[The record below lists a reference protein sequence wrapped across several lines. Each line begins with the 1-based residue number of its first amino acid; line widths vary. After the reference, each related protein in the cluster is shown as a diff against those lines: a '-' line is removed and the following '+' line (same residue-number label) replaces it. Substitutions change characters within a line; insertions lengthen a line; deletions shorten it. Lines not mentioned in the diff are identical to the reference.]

1 MICSLEKEVAM
12 LQVADAPSGQA
23 QTWNVPRALPQQCC
37 CLASDFLNQV
47 ESLWLTGI

>member
-12 LQVADAPSGQA
+12 LQVTDAPSGQA
-23 QTWNVPRALPQQCC
+23 QTWHVPRALPQQCC
-37 CLASDFLNQV
+37 CLASDFLNQA